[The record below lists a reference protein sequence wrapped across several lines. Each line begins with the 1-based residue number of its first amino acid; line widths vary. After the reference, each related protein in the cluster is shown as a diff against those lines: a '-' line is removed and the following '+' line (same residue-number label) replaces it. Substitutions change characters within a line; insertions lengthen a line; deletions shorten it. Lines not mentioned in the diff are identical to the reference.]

1 MATRPPDPSTL
12 RLNADIPNKLH
23 FEFKKACLNN
33 QETMTDVLTRFIA
46 KYVEL
51 TRSKS
56 K

>member
-1 MATRPPDPSTL
+1 MVTPTATTRM
-12 RLNADIPNKLH
+12 NADISTKLH
-23 FEFKKACLNN
+23 FEFKKACLDNR
-33 QETMTDVLTRFIA
+33 ETMTDVLTRFIT